1 MSYLNDVFFCNPNKN
16 SLYKF
21 TNDAIATGYPVGT
34 GANPM
39 SVLVATDMSRVL
51 VANYADNTVSVF
63 KNGVLQRN
71 VDVGKRPIG
80 ICESH
85 DGNFYVTN
93 FASNNVTKINGSTY
107 KTSTIPVGKS
117 PRGVCCSNDGTV
129 YVANYASGT
138 VTKIYNDLVVDTIK
152 VGRGPSGICVDR
164 NDAVWVTNIGSH
176 TISKISKIGHIVA
189 TVQIN
194 GASPYAICNDISGNK
209 WVTGYASGMVYK
221 IVGTSV
227 ANKIVVGSKPTAVA
241 VNDSGQ
247 VYVFN
252 SQDGTITKIK
262 GSTVVDT
269 IKSTTSYISAD
280 FGDPT
285 GFQAWYLFKY
295 SGGGSSSGGTIAD
308 GSVTFQKLDSDLQ
321 DMVEKAS
328 ANADA
333 TKYMVFVLNEA
344 DTVGPSPVELTIPF
358 KATLDAISMSV
369 PAESTIT
376 NPVKV
381 GVEYFSAGAWKEFDE
396 VEITSS
402 DASKTKLVTP
412 TSVTVDQNT
421 IIRCNLKTAQA
432 GLKNINVLVQVTPVI
447 STKV

>member
-51 VANYADNTVSVF
+51 VVNYAGNTVSVF

-71 VDVGKRPIG
+71 VIVGKRPMG

-93 FASNNVTKINGSTY
+93 FASNTVTKINGSTY
-107 KTSTIPVGKS
+107 NTTTIPVGKS

-129 YVANYASGT
+129 YVANYASGS
-138 VTKIYNDLVVDTIK
+138 VTKIYNDLVVDTIQ

-164 NDAVWVTNIGSH
+164 NDVVWVTNVGSH
-176 TISKISKIGHIVA
+176 TISKISKQGTIAA
-189 TVQIN
+189 TIQIN
-194 GASPYAICNDISGNK
+194 GASPYAICMDINGNK

-221 IVGTSV
+221 IVGTSI
-227 ANKIVVGSKPTAVA
+227 ANKIAVGTKPTAVA

-252 SQDGTITKIK
+252 SQDGTITKIN

-269 IKSTTSYISAD
+269 IPSTTSYIAAD
-280 FGDPT
+280 FGDAT

-295 SGGGSSSGGTIAD
+295 NGGGGGGSTIPD
-308 GSVTFQKLDSDLQ
+308 GSVTFQKLDPNLQ
-321 DMVEKAS
+321 DMVEKGA
-328 ANADA
+328 AGAD
-333 TKYMVFVLNEA
+333 TTRYMVFVLGEA
-344 DTVGPSPVELTIPF
+344 DMVGASPVELTIPF
-358 KATLDAISMSV
+358 KATLEAISMSV
-369 PAESTIT
+369 PADSTIT
-376 NPVKV
+376 DPVKV
-381 GVEYFSAGAWKEFDE
+381 GVEYFDAGTWNEFDE
-396 VEITSS
+396 VEITST
-402 DASKTKLVTP
+402 DASKTKTVTP
-412 TSVTVDQNT
+412 TAISVGPNT
-421 IIRCNLKTAQA
+421 IIRCNLKTVQV
-432 GLKNINVLVQVTPVI
+432 GLKNINVLVQITPVP
-447 STKV
+447 TNV